1 MLALLFAALVAA
13 VASLADAKGRLD
25 PTPLFKEDHPNV
37 TYLTDHNYNQLIR
50 DAPLDGKPWLI
61 DFYHP
66 YCPHCK
72 QFVPVFTEIAAH
84 YKPLNIIN
92 VGAMSCM
99 DWEQCAVYKI
109 KGFPTLGLWNFDN
122 NMNFENKRAVGEHSR
137 DEVFGLV
144 AQLFR
149 EQVFNATGS
158 WPVEATT
165 SSPPGT
171 TTLRPLW
178 EESTLPSNATTRVLD
193 AASAFVF
200 GMRESVF
207 TGRSTLE
214 DIELDALK
222 EWLRVVS
229 LTFPGEAYRHL
240 LANLYKQVAPVAVLT
255 QAKWRVIFHGWQNHT
270 AMMHKE
276 YTKSIYDPEEWE
288 LLPTLFEGYGT
299 TYYACEL
306 YTCGQWTM
314 FHLMTMMVGPGAS
327 DELAMSV
334 VTAIRRFVKNFLTC
348 LPCRKHFL
356 AYNTLELVERLDNE
370 VNKPKAVYMWLWTMH
385 NATDP
390 NDASTSTAP
399 VIGLHHKAEGQ
410 LFTPDLSFFALYL
423 VPVAVFI
430 VFVGLRRMRSA
441 PRQGNHLRDV

>member
-1 MLALLFAALVAA
+1 
-13 VASLADAKGRLD
+13 
-25 PTPLFKEDHPNV
+25 
-37 TYLTDHNYNQLIR
+37 
-50 DAPLDGKPWLI
+50 
-61 DFYHP
+61 
-66 YCPHCK
+66 
-72 QFVPVFTEIAAH
+72 
-84 YKPLNIIN
+84 
-92 VGAMSCM
+92 
-99 DWEQCAVYKI
+99 
-109 KGFPTLGLWNFDN
+109 
-122 NMNFENKRAVGEHSR
+122 
-137 DEVFGLV
+137 V

-314 FHLMTMMVGPGAS
+314 FHLMTMMVGPSAS
-327 DELAMSV
+327 DELAMAV

-356 AYNTLELVERLDNE
+356 AYNTLELVEKLDNE

-390 NDASTSTAP
+390 DDASTSTAP